1 MEYVYAVETGEQLA
15 RYQCFA
21 DRIRPA
27 LDGYIAYLQKEFQVA
42 DLPKTILWTSRRIA
56 TELLSDIPVPAFT
69 NSHRIVMTCDLEAW
83 QELYLSQLD
92 GFSEAESTPIRHYY
106 RNCLNHHHILQIL
119 GHELA
124 HHSEWFLEEAYDSGR
139 GIWFEEGMVELIS
152 RRYFLTEEEYALED
166 QINRQLLAL
175 NCACVPLDA
184 FGQATYQEGYRSIFR
199 AYWQSFLAVSQV
211 VESFGGD
218 LRQVFASYHR
228 WYETGSE
235 LSLEDWFRADVHK

>member
-1 MEYVYAVETGEQLA
+1 MEHIYAVETDAQLA
-15 RYQCFA
+15 QYQRFV
-21 DRIRPA
+21 RQIRPA
-27 LDGYIAYLQKEFQVA
+27 LDGYIAYLQREFQVA

-56 TELLSDIPVPAFT
+56 TELLSDIPVPAYT
-69 NSHRIVMTCDLEAW
+69 NSHRIVMTCDLGSW
-83 QELYLSQLD
+83 QEIYLSQLE
-92 GFSEAESTPIRHYY
+92 GLSEAESAPIQHYY
-106 RNCLNHHHILQIL
+106 RHCLNQHHILQIL

-152 RRYFLTEEEYALED
+152 RRYFLTGEEYVQETR
-166 QINRQLLAL
+166 INRQLLAL
-175 NCACVPLDA
+175 TSQTAPLDA
-184 FGQATYQEGYRSIFR
+184 FGQATYQEGYRSIFQ

-228 WYETGSE
+228 WFETASP
-235 LSLEDWFRADVHK
+235 LPLEDWFRRDAHK

>member
-1 MEYVYAVETGEQLA
+1 MEYIYAVETREQLA
-15 RYQCFA
+15 QYQCFA
-21 DRIRPA
+21 ESIRPA
-27 LDGYIAYLQKEFQVA
+27 LDEYIAYLQREFQVKN
-42 DLPKTILWTSRRIA
+42 LPKTILWTSRRIA
-56 TELLSDIPVPAFT
+56 TELLNDIPVPAYT
-69 NSHRIVMTCDLEAW
+69 NSHRIVMACDLEAW

-92 GFSEAESTPIRHYY
+92 GFSEAESAPIRHYY
-106 RNCLNHHHILQIL
+106 RHDFSRNNILQIL

-124 HHSEWFLEEAYDSGR
+124 HHSEYFLDDAYDSGK
-139 GIWFEEGMVELIS
+139 GIWFEEGMAEYIS
-152 RRYFLTEEEYALED
+152 RRYFLTEDEFTTEA

-175 NCACVPLDA
+175 SAPLPSLVDTFSDQHNYTA
-184 FGQATYQEGYRSIFR
+184 IFR